1 MAKEKYDMIRENTYL
16 DSCTFDQIYKR
27 LENSVNLETFTAKQI
42 AAIIEVCYNQYT
54 GGYYQCAE
62 DNCIY

>member
-54 GGYYQCAE
+54 DGYYQCAE